1 MTILLFIFK
10 CFSGTLVTFHLVRF
24 MLRLCVV
31 CCAVL
36 AVCVAISGT
45 AQGDPANQLQ
55 MQLFVAVPTQ
65 TYGPPMH

>member
-1 MTILLFIFK
+1 MFQRDSCHVSSREIHALL
-10 CFSGTLVTFHLVRF
+10 
-24 MLRLCVV
+24 V
-31 CCAVL
+31 CRAVL
-36 AVCVAISGT
+36 AVRVAISGT